1 MNCVIIE
8 DEIPAIE
15 RLEYELSLSS
25 FNMNVIAKLRSV
37 KKAVEWFSE
46 EAQQVPD
53 IIFADIELG
62 DGLSFEIFDHVQIKA
77 PIVFTTSYNQYAI
90 KAFEQNSISYLLK
103 PIKQEL
109 LVQALKKYSLLYGK
123 EPKAQNETIIKLNSA
138 HQERFLVK
146 SGSKLVPLKT
156 EDVAYFYFKNRFLFL
171 VSKDKQQFVYDTTL
185 EILEER
191 LDPNKFFRVNRSFI
205 VNLSAINNLQVIDKG
220 KLKIDVIPDFKE
232 EIIVSSAKITQFKD
246 WLDK

>member
-15 RLEYELSLSS
+15 RLEYELSLSE
-25 FNMNVIAKLRSV
+25 FDITVLARLRSV
-37 KKAVEWFSE
+37 KKAVEWFTE
-46 EAQQVPD
+46 EHQQLPD
-53 IIFADIELG
+53 LIFADIELG
-62 DGLSFEIFDHVQIKA
+62 DGLSFEIFDHVQIKT
-77 PIVFTTSYNQYAI
+77 PIIFTTSYNQYAI
-90 KAFEQNSISYLLK
+90 KAFDQNSISYLLK

-109 LVQALKKYSLLYGK
+109 LVQALNKYKRLYAKK
-123 EPKAQNETIIKLNSA
+123 ATVQNPAIVKLNKDF
-138 HQERFLVK
+138 QERFLVK

-156 EDVAYFYFKNRFLFL
+156 DDVAYFYFKNRFLFL
-171 VSKDKQQFVYDTTL
+171 VSNDKQQFVYDTTL

-205 VNLSAINNLQVIDKG
+205 VNLNAINNLQTIDKG
-220 KLKIDVIPDFKE
+220 KLRIDVIPDFKE